1 MPPQAPSFS
10 AGLRGTIQKEIP
22 YREASPFRAGSF
34 AQHPRVAVFE
44 LTSQPNPNPLERVVK
59 REFQKLSRWK
69 LSAGVGEE
77 LNLDHISEGGMDS
90 CLRKRK
96 EGRDLVQ
103 SKGVCLWQLGK
114 ATA

>member
-1 MPPQAPSFS
+1 
-10 AGLRGTIQKEIP
+10 
-22 YREASPFRAGSF
+22 
-34 AQHPRVAVFE
+34 
-44 LTSQPNPNPLERVVK
+44 LERVVK
-59 REFQKLSRWK
+59 REFQKVSGWE

-103 SKGVCLWQLGK
+103 CKGVC
-114 ATA
+114 